1 VRLLNDFTYLTSG
14 LVKGAV
20 GVVTETFSEKLLVRF
35 DEIEKPTNGW
45 TSGWY
50 IYRHENFELVA
61 PAAKPVVRTIAR
73 SNLRFTR
80 KDDRIV
86 VEANGK
92 RVASIT
98 VEELREMTDEMTKE
112 GE

>member
-1 VRLLNDFTYLTSG
+1 
-14 LVKGAV
+14 
-20 GVVTETFSEKLLVRF
+20 
-35 DEIEKPTNGW
+35 
-45 TSGWY
+45 
-50 IYRHENFELVA
+50 
-61 PAAKPVVRTIAR
+61 VRTIAR